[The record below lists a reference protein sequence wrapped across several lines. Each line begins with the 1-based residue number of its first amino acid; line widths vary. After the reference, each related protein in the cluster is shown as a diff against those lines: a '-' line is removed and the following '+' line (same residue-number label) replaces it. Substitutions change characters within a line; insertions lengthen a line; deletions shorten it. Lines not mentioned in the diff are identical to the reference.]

1 MWRFNTIPL
10 RRVPA
15 FLGACLL
22 LAALTAGCAREGDPP
37 AATTLTPE
45 EDYLVEQYL
54 RVVEARYEA
63 LLGDSLAAGR
73 FHFLEEALPSDSLR
87 AIARRISAE
96 TPRRWPLVFE
106 EIVRRKQILEAQ
118 PR

>member
-1 MWRFNTIPL
+1 MTRFNTIP
-10 RRVPA
+10 RGPVPA

-22 LAALTAGCAREGDPP
+22 LAALAAGCAGESEPP
-37 AATTLTPE
+37 AAALTPE

-54 RVVEARYEA
+54 RVVEARHQA

-73 FHFLEEALPSDSLR
+73 FHFLEEALPTDSLR